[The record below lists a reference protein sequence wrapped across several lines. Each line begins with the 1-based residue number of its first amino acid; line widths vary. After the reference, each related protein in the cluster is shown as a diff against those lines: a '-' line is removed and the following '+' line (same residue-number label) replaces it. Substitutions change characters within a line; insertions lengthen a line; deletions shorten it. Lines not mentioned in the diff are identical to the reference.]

1 MAIRL
6 KDPERPGIP
15 ANQPR
20 GGLLYGKVMKFLV
33 EQSTKGR
40 RFNLRN
46 RVLDILG
53 GPRVEVIFK
62 YQPGQVMQDKGSA
75 DAGDT
80 ARTYRITGRRL
91 ISGHPYYRLIESAT
105 EVELGLF
112 HEESIE
118 PYGLQSSD
126 QSG

>member
-1 MAIRL
+1 
-6 KDPERPGIP
+6 
-15 ANQPR
+15 
-20 GGLLYGKVMKFLV
+20 MKFLV
-33 EQSTKGR
+33 EQIATARPSI
-40 RFNLRN
+40 LRN
-46 RVLDILG
+46 RILDILG
-53 GPRVEVIFK
+53 GPRVEDIFK

-91 ISGHPYYRLIESAT
+91 ISGHPYYRLIEAAT

-118 PYGLQSSD
+118 PYGPWSENQAE
-126 QSG
+126 GAY